1 MRHVQTQKKFGGL
14 GILDLELFSRAL
26 HLRWLW
32 LEWTDEERPW
42 VGTSVPCVQLIDNSS
57 EQVLRLQLVMVEKLL
72 SGILPGLAAELQL
85 ILYLISTSWHG
96 GKIER

>member
-1 MRHVQTQKKFGGL
+1 MRNDLGLPHLCHVM
-14 GILDLELFSRAL
+14 
-26 HLRWLW
+26 
-32 LEWTDEERPW
+32 
-42 VGTSVPCVQLIDNSS
+42 QLIDNSS
-57 EQVLRLQLVMVEKLL
+57 EQVLLLQLVMVEKLL